1 MILEHSGHNK
11 MATILRWQFE
21 MHFPESKI
29 WILIKISL
37 RVVPR
42 GPINNIPSLVQIK
55 AWWWSGDKPLSE
67 PMMFSMFSIPTYI
80 CVTRPQ
86 WVKYSHWHNWEYC
99 PRRQCI
105 STEKWL
111 IHASKILSF
120 KLKHNS
126 TTLCRIMT
134 SSATK
139 LLAKTNLSNK
149 KLWKQ

>member
-1 MILEHSGHNK
+1 MILTHPGQDK
-11 MATILRWQFE
+11 IATILRWQFE
-21 MHFPESKI
+21 MHFPESII

-37 RVVPR
+37 RFVPR
-42 GPINNIPSLVQIK
+42 GPINNIPSLVQIM
-55 AWWWSGDKPLSE
+55 AWCWSGDKPLSE
-67 PMMFSMFSIPTYI
+67 PIMFSILTYI
-80 CVTRPQ
+80 CITRPQ
-86 WVKYSHWHNWEYC
+86 WVKYSHWHKWEYRT
-99 PRRQCI
+99 RRPCI

-111 IHASKILSF
+111 IHTSKILSF

-139 LLAKTNLSNK
+139 LFAKTNLSIK